1 MTSPAATFAVSV
13 GAAIEVTGVSKSF
26 ERRGERLSVLDRISL
41 EAASGEFISVIGPSG
56 CGKST
61 MFNILAGLESP
72 DAGQVKV
79 NGAVATGE
87 LKHFAYMP
95 QKDLLFAWRRVIDNA
110 TLGLEIQGMRKKEAR
125 ARVEP
130 LLETFGLTGFD
141 RSYPFELS
149 GGMRQRVA
157 LLRTIVQGRQVVLL
171 DEPFG
176 ALDYL
181 TRTDLQLWLSS
192 MWEQFH
198 WTVVLITHD
207 VPEALLL
214 SDRVYV
220 LGNGRPACAASWMWT
235 CRGHAAWNASARPGS
250 PSWRRFCCRTSAA
263 RAGSEGTGRAGRGWV
278 GRGSRR
284 VGRDTGLSSGHG
296 RAGAA
301 RRRRRPGRCRRAGHP
316 RPDRVGRG
324 GRPRPAVLRT
334 ARPIPSPAAPSFP
347 ASSTRTSTCASATG
361 PISPRP
367 PKTPRRWRR
376 PSRCIAV
383 AC

>member
-1 MTSPAATFAVSV
+1 MTSQAATFSVSA

-41 EAASGEFISVIGPSG
+41 EAAGGEFISVIGPSG

-61 MFNILAGLESP
+61 MFNILAGLENP
-72 DAGQVKV
+72 DTGQVKV
-79 NGAVATGE
+79 NGSVATGE
-87 LKHFAYMP
+87 RKHFAYMP

-141 RSYPFELS
+141 HSYPFELS

-181 TRTDLQLWLSS
+181 TRTDLQLWLSG

-220 LGNGRPACAASWMWT
+220 LGNRPASVRCVLDVDLPRP
-235 CRGHAAWNASARPGS
+235 RGLECLGTP
-250 PSWRRFCCRTSAA
+250 RFA
-263 RAGSEGTGRAGRGWV
+263 ELEEV
-278 GRGSRR
+278 L
-284 VGRDTGLSSGHG
+284 LSNL
-296 RAGAA
+296 
-301 RRRRRPGRCRRAGHP
+301 RRPGRE
-316 RPDRVGRG
+316 
-324 GRPRPAVLRT
+324 
-334 ARPIPSPAAPSFP
+334 
-347 ASSTRTSTCASATG
+347 
-361 PISPRP
+361 
-367 PKTPRRWRR
+367 
-376 PSRCIAV
+376 
-383 AC
+383 